1 MDHVLPF
8 HCWHGGVQCL
18 FWQQSP
24 NPVLDSGRVLSS
36 LVGSWDS
43 KGVAAQAATE
53 AKTCV
58 GKVRGGHG
66 RGLPVGHEGILATIR
81 RLRRGKQS
89 STNTVY
95 SGGKQCGF
103 HPGCGT
109 LDQFYTLRRVLEG
122 SWEFAQPVHMCFV
135 GLEKAFD
142 LAPRGILWEVL
153 REYGVGGPLLRAVW
167 SLYERSRS
175 LIHFAGSKS
184 DLFPVHVGLWQGW
197 PLSPVLFIIF
207 MDRIWG
213 GSQLS
218 VTQLGLESA
227 PPSPRPWF
235 STRKRDPEED
245 PGHAGVTMSLGWPG
259 NALGSSRKSWRKC
272 LGRRKFGCPCSSS
285 FPHNLAPDNA
295 EEDGWIKIKFECYFR
310 FIPKWT
316 DSWKNVQLSQF
327 YRRI

>member
-1 MDHVLPF
+1 M
-8 HCWHGGVQCL
+8 
-18 FWQQSP
+18 
-24 NPVLDSGRVLSS
+24 
-36 LVGSWDS
+36 
-43 KGVAAQAATE
+43 AAQAATE

-153 REYGVGGPLLRAVW
+153 RDYGVGCPLLRAVW

-184 DLFPVHVGLWQGW
+184 DLFPVHVGLWQGC

-207 MDRIWG
+207 MDRISRRSHGPEGVWFGSHSISSLLFADDGRCSWHVLLG
-213 GSQLS
+213 G
-218 VTQLGLESA
+218 
-227 PPSPRPWF
+227 
-235 STRKRDPEED
+235 DPEED
-245 PGHAGVTMSLGWPG
+245 PGHAGATMSPSWPG

-310 FIPKWT
+310 FIPK
-316 DSWKNVQLSQF
+316 
-327 YRRI
+327 